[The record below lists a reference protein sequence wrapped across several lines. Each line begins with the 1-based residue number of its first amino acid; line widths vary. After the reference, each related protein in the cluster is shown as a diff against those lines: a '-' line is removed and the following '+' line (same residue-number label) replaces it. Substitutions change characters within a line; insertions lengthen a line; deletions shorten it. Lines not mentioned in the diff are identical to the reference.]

1 MRNVMIAGIAEP
13 VHGKIPGV
21 TPMALHERLALQAL
35 ADADLELRD
44 VDAILTLAP
53 RSDSYLIHAAAF
65 AEYLGIA
72 PPVTL
77 TLEGGGAAPAIMV
90 DMARNMI
97 EGGSATTVLIV
108 SADMPLSV
116 NTRDSYVNTLADSG
130 PVHPDIERP
139 FGPTVPSLFGMVARA
154 YMNEFDADENDLGA
168 VALHDRAAA
177 ITHPNSHMRA
187 PMDFAGYSASH
198 MIADP
203 LRLLDCSPV
212 SDGGAAVVV
221 TTADRAGKGGK
232 KPARVI
238 GAGFSTTHLHLSA
251 ASSLTRHGAGLALDR
266 ALSFAKRSRDD
277 LDVALVYDC
286 FSIAMLIN
294 VEDLGFAAKGQA
306 GAAFRGGEFK
316 RDGRLPINTH
326 GGLLSHGYPGRA
338 AGIGNLI
345 EAVVQLRGEAGVR
358 QIPNARM
365 TMTHGMGGLFATHGV
380 LLLEA
385 V

>member
-1 MRNVMIAGIAEP
+1 MRNVMISGIAEP
-13 VHGKIPGV
+13 VHGRISGL
-21 TPMALHERLALQAL
+21 TPMALHEKLGLQAL
-35 ADADLELRD
+35 DDAGLELRD
-44 VDAILTLAP
+44 VDAMLTLAP
-53 RSDSYLIHAAAF
+53 RSDPYLIHAAAF
-65 AEYLGIA
+65 AEYLGIS
-72 PPVTL
+72 PPTTL

-97 EGGSATTVLIV
+97 EGGSAKTVLIV

-116 NTRDSYVNTLADSG
+116 NTRDAYIKTLADSG

-139 FGPTVPSLFGMVARA
+139 YGPTVPSLFGMVARA
-154 YMNEFDADENDLGA
+154 YIQEFDADDSDLGA
-168 VALHDRAAA
+168 VAIHDRAAA
-177 ITHPNSHMRA
+177 ITHPNSHMRT
-187 PMDFAGYSASH
+187 PMDFAAYRASN

-221 TTADRAGKGGK
+221 TTAERSGKGVRR
-232 KPARVI
+232 PVRVV
-238 GAGFSTTHLHLSA
+238 GAGFSMTHLHLSA
-251 ASSLTRHGAGLALDR
+251 APSLTRHGAGLALDR
-266 ALSFAKRSRDD
+266 ALSCAQRPHSDID
-277 LDVALVYDC
+277 IALVYDC

-294 VEDLGFAAKGQA
+294 VEDLGFATKGKA
-306 GAAFRGGEFK
+306 GSAFRSGEFN
-316 RDGRLPINTH
+316 RDGRLPINPH

-345 EAVVQLRGEAGVR
+345 EAVVQLRHEAGDR
-358 QIPNARM
+358 QVPNVKM

-385 V
+385 T

>member
-1 MRNVMIAGIAEP
+1 MHNVMISGIAEP
-13 VHGKIPGV
+13 MHGRISGL
-21 TPMALHERLALQAL
+21 TPMALHERLARQAL
-35 ADADLELRD
+35 DDAGLDLRD

-53 RSDSYLIHAAAF
+53 RSDPYLIHAAAF
-65 AEYLGIA
+65 AEYLGIN
-72 PPVTL
+72 PPIAL

-97 EGGSATTVLIV
+97 EGGSAKTVLIV

-116 NTRDSYVNTLADSG
+116 NTRDAYIRTLADSG

-139 FGPTVPSLFGMVARA
+139 FGPTVPSLFGMAARA
-154 YMNEFDADENDLGA
+154 YLNEFDADDNDLGA
-168 VALHDRAAA
+168 VAIHDRAAA
-177 ITHPNSHMRA
+177 IMHPNSHMRT
-187 PMDFAGYSASH
+187 PMDLAAYRASH

-221 TTADRAGKGGK
+221 TSADRSGAGGK
-232 KPARVI
+232 KPVGVI
-238 GAGFSTTHLHLSA
+238 GAGFSMTHLHLSA
-251 ASSLTRHGAGLALDR
+251 APSLTKHGAGLALDR
-266 ALSFAKRSRDD
+266 ALSFAKRSSGDI
-277 LDVALVYDC
+277 DVGLVYDC

-294 VEDLGFAAKGQA
+294 VEDLGFAAKGKA

-316 RDGRLPINTH
+316 RGGRLPINTQ

-345 EAVVQLRGEAGVR
+345 EAVVQLRHEAGDR
-358 QIPNARM
+358 QIPNAKM

-385 V
+385 T

>member
-13 VHGKIPGV
+13 VHGRISGP

-35 ADADLELRD
+35 DDAGLELRD
-44 VDAILTLAP
+44 VDTILTLAP

-65 AEYLGIA
+65 AEYLGIS
-72 PPVTL
+72 PPTAL

-97 EGGSATTVLIV
+97 EGGSAKTVLIV
-108 SADMPLSV
+108 SADMPLSI
-116 NTRDSYVNTLADSG
+116 NTRDAYIKTLADSG

-154 YMNEFDADENDLGA
+154 YLNEFDADENDLAA

-177 ITHPNSHMRA
+177 IMHPNSHMRS
-187 PMDFAGYSASH
+187 PMDFAAYCASH

-232 KPARVI
+232 RPVGVI
-238 GAGFSTTHLHLSA
+238 GAGFSMTHLHLSA
-251 ASSLTRHGAGLALDR
+251 APSLTRHGAGLALDR
-266 ALSFAKRSRDD
+266 ALAFAKRSRTDV
-277 LDVALVYDC
+277 DVALVYDC
-286 FSIAMLIN
+286 FSIAMLVN
-294 VEDLGFAAKGQA
+294 VEDLGFSAKGKA
-306 GAAFRGGEFK
+306 GAAFRDGEFK

-345 EAVVQLRGEAGVR
+345 EAVTQLRNDAGER
-358 QIPNARM
+358 QIPNVEM
-365 TMTHGMGGLFATHGV
+365 TMAHGMGGLFATHGV

-385 V
+385 T

>member
-1 MRNVMIAGIAEP
+1 MSNVMIAGIAEP
-13 VHGKIPGV
+13 VHGRISGL
-21 TPMALHERLALQAL
+21 TPMALHERLALDAL
-35 ADADLELRD
+35 ADAGLELRD

-65 AEYLGIA
+65 AEYLGIS
-72 PPVTL
+72 PPTAL

-97 EGGSATTVLIV
+97 EGGSVRTVLIV

-116 NTRDSYVNTLADSG
+116 NTRDSYINTLADSG
-130 PVHPDIERP
+130 PVHPDLERP
-139 FGPTVPSLFGMVARA
+139 FGPSVPSLFAMVARA
-154 YMNEFDADENDLGA
+154 YMNEFGADERDFGA
-168 VALHDRAAA
+168 VAMHDRAAA
-177 ITHPNSHMRA
+177 IAHPNSHMRSA
-187 PMDFAGYSASH
+187 MDFEGYCASH

-203 LRLLDCSPV
+203 LRIFDCSPV

-221 TTADRAGKGGK
+221 TSADRAGKR
-232 KPARVI
+232 PVRVM
-238 GAGFSTTHLHLSA
+238 GAGFAMTHLHLSA
-251 ASSLTRHGAGLALDR
+251 APSLTSHGAGQALDR
-266 ALSFAKRSRDD
+266 ALTCARRQRSDID
-277 LDVALVYDC
+277 IALVYDC

-294 VEDLGFAAKGQA
+294 TEDLGFAPKGKA
-306 GAAFRGGEFK
+306 GSAFRNGEFK
-316 RDGRLPINTH
+316 SDGRIPINTH

-345 EAVVQLRGEAGVR
+345 EAVVQLRGEAGNR
-358 QIPNARM
+358 QIPNAKM

-380 LLLEA
+380 LLLEK

>member
-13 VHGKIPGV
+13 VHGRIPGL
-21 TPMALHERLALQAL
+21 TPMALHERLGLQAL
-35 ADADLELRD
+35 DDAGLELRD
-44 VDAILTLAP
+44 VDTILTLAP
-53 RSDSYLIHAAAF
+53 RSDPYLIHAAAF
-65 AEYLGIA
+65 AEYMGIT
-72 PPVTL
+72 PPTAL
-77 TLEGGGAAPAIMV
+77 TLEGGGAAPAVMV

-97 EGGSATTVLIV
+97 EGGSAETVLIV

-116 NTRDSYVNTLADSG
+116 NTRDAYIKTLADSG

-154 YMNEFDADENDLGA
+154 YMHEFDADESDLAA
-168 VALHDRAAA
+168 VAIHDRAAA
-177 ITHPNSHMRA
+177 ILHPNSHMHS
-187 PMDFAGYSASH
+187 PMDLAAYRSSH

-221 TTADRAGKGGK
+221 TTAERSGKGGK
-232 KPARVI
+232 RPVGVV
-238 GAGFSTTHLHLSA
+238 GAGFSMTHLHLSA
-251 ASSLTRHGAGLALDR
+251 APSLTKHGAGLALDR
-266 ALSFAKRSRDD
+266 ALSFAKRLRGDIN
-277 LDVALVYDC
+277 VALVYDC

-294 VEDLGFAAKGQA
+294 VEDLGFAAKGKA
-306 GAAFRGGEFK
+306 GLAFRNGEFEG
-316 RDGRLPINTH
+316 DGRLPINTH

-345 EAVVQLRGEAGVR
+345 EAVVQLRQEAGDR
-358 QIPNARM
+358 QIPNAKM

-385 V
+385 T

>member
-1 MRNVMIAGIAEP
+1 MSNVMIAGIAEP
-13 VHGKIPGV
+13 VHGRISGL
-21 TPMALHERLALQAL
+21 TPMALHERLALDAL
-35 ADADLELRD
+35 AEAGLELRD
-44 VDAILTLAP
+44 VDTILTLAP

-65 AEYLGIA
+65 AEYLGIS
-72 PPVTL
+72 PPTAL

-97 EGGSATTVLIV
+97 EGGSAKTVLIV

-116 NTRDSYVNTLADSG
+116 NTRDSYINTLADSG
-130 PVHPDIERP
+130 PVHPDLERP
-139 FGPTVPSLFGMVARA
+139 FGPSVPSLFAMVARA
-154 YMNEFDADENDLGA
+154 YMDRFGADERDFGA
-168 VALHDRAAA
+168 VAMHDRAAA
-177 ITHPNSHMRA
+177 MSHPNSHMRK
-187 PMDFAGYSASH
+187 PMDFAAYCASH

-221 TTADRAGKGGK
+221 TSADRAGKGK
-232 KPARVI
+232 RPVRVM
-238 GAGFSTTHLHLSA
+238 GAGFAMTHLHLSA
-251 ASSLTRHGAGLALDR
+251 APSLTSHGAGLALDR
-266 ALSFAKRSRDD
+266 ALAFASRQRSDID
-277 LDVALVYDC
+277 IALVYDC

-294 VEDLGFAAKGQA
+294 TEDLGFASKGQA
-306 GAAFRGGEFK
+306 GAAFRDGEF
-316 RDGRLPINTH
+316 RPGGRIPINTH

-345 EAVVQLRGEAGVR
+345 EAVVQLRGEAGNR

-385 V
+385 T

>member
-1 MRNVMIAGIAEP
+1 MRDVMIAGIAEP
-13 VHGKIPGV
+13 VHGRLPGL

-35 ADADLELRD
+35 DDAGLELRD
-44 VDAILTLAP
+44 VDAVLTLAP

-65 AEYLGIA
+65 AEYLGIS
-72 PPVTL
+72 PPAAL

-97 EGGSATTVLIV
+97 EGGSAKTVLIV

-116 NTRDSYVNTLADSG
+116 NTRDAYVNTLADSG
-130 PVHPDIERP
+130 PVHPDLERP

-154 YMNEFDADENDLGA
+154 YMNEFNADENDLGA
-168 VALHDRAAA
+168 VAIHDRAAA
-177 ITHPNSHMRA
+177 IMHPNAHMRS
-187 PMDFAGYSASH
+187 PMDFATYCASH

-221 TTADRAGKGGK
+221 TSAERAGKGGK
-232 KPARVI
+232 KPVRAI
-238 GAGFSTTHLHLSA
+238 GAGFSMTHLHLSA
-251 ASSLTRHGAGLALDR
+251 APSLTAHGAGLALDR
-266 ALSFAKRSRDD
+266 ALSFAHRSRGDI
-277 LDVALVYDC
+277 DVALVYDC
-286 FSIAMLIN
+286 FSIALLVN
-294 VEDLGFAAKGQA
+294 VEDLGFAAKGKA
-306 GAAFRGGEFK
+306 GLAFRNGEF
-316 RDGRLPINTH
+316 RRGGRLPINTH

-345 EAVVQLRGEAGVR
+345 EAVVQLRGDAGAR
-358 QIPNARM
+358 QIPNAAM

-385 V
+385 T

>member
-1 MRNVMIAGIAEP
+1 MREVMIAGIAEP
-13 VHGKIPGV
+13 VHGRIPGL

-35 ADADLELRD
+35 DDAGLELRD

-65 AEYLGIA
+65 AEYLGICPA
-72 PPVTL
+72 TAL

-90 DMARNMI
+90 DMACNMI
-97 EGGSATTVLIV
+97 EGGSAKTVLVV

-116 NTRDSYVNTLADSG
+116 NTRDAYINTLADSG

-139 FGPTVPSLFGMVARA
+139 FGPTVPSLFAMVARA
-154 YMNEFDADENDLGA
+154 YMNEFNADENDLGA
-168 VALHDRAAA
+168 VAIHDRAAA
-177 ITHPNSHMRA
+177 IMHPNAHMRS
-187 PMDFAGYSASH
+187 PMDFASYCASH

-221 TTADRAGKGGK
+221 TSAERSGKGGK
-232 KPARVI
+232 QPVRAI
-238 GAGFSTTHLHLSA
+238 GAGFSMTHLHLSA
-251 ASSLTRHGAGLALDR
+251 APSLTTHGAGLALDR
-266 ALSFAKRSRDD
+266 ALSFAKRSRRDI
-277 LDVALVYDC
+277 DVALVYDC
-286 FSIAMLIN
+286 FSIALLVN
-294 VEDLGFAAKGQA
+294 VEDLGFAEKGKA
-306 GAAFRGGEFK
+306 GVGFRSGEF
-316 RDGRLPINTH
+316 RRGGRLPINTH

-345 EAVVQLRGEAGVR
+345 EAVVQLRGEAGDR
-358 QIPNARM
+358 QIPNAEM

-380 LLLEA
+380 LLLETT
-385 V
+385 

>member
-1 MRNVMIAGIAEP
+1 MHNVMIAGIAEP
-13 VHGKIPGV
+13 VHGRIPGL
-21 TPMALHERLALQAL
+21 TPMALHERLARRAL
-35 ADADLELRD
+35 DDAGLELRD
-44 VDAILTLAP
+44 VDALLTLAP
-53 RSDSYLIHAAAF
+53 RSDPYLIHAAAF
-65 AEYLGIA
+65 AEYLGIN
-72 PPVTL
+72 PPIAL

-97 EGGSATTVLIV
+97 EGGSAKTVLIV
-108 SADMPLSV
+108 TADMPLSV
-116 NTRDSYVNTLADSG
+116 NTRDAYIKTLADSG

-154 YMNEFDADENDLGA
+154 YMNEFDADDRDLGA
-168 VALHDRAAA
+168 VAIHDRAAA
-177 ITHPNSHMRA
+177 IMHPNSHMRS
-187 PMDFAGYSASH
+187 PMDLAAYRASH

-221 TTADRAGKGGK
+221 TSADRSGGGGK
-232 KPARVI
+232 RPVGVI

-251 ASSLTRHGAGLALDR
+251 APSLTKHGAGLALER
-266 ALSFAKRSRDD
+266 ALSFAKRSTGDI
-277 LDVALVYDC
+277 DVALVYDC

-294 VEDLGFAAKGQA
+294 VEDLGFAAKGKA

-316 RDGRLPINTH
+316 RGGRLPINTH

-345 EAVVQLRGEAGVR
+345 EAVVQLRHEAGDR
-358 QIPNARM
+358 QIPNAKM

-385 V
+385 T

>member
-1 MRNVMIAGIAEP
+1 MYDVMISGIAEP
-13 VHGKIPGV
+13 VHGRISGL

-35 ADADLELRD
+35 DDAGLELRD

-65 AEYLGIA
+65 AEYLGINPSTA
-72 PPVTL
+72 L

-97 EGGSATTVLIV
+97 QGGSAKTVLIV

-116 NTRDSYVNTLADSG
+116 NTRDAYIKTLADSG

-154 YMNEFDADENDLGA
+154 YMNEFDADDSDLGA
-168 VALHDRAAA
+168 VAIHDRAAA
-177 ITHPNSHMRA
+177 IMHPNSHMRS
-187 PMDFAGYSASH
+187 PMDFAAYRASH

-212 SDGGAAVVV
+212 SDGGAAVVL
-221 TTADRAGKGGK
+221 TSAERSGQGGK
-232 KPARVI
+232 RPVGVI
-238 GAGFSTTHLHLSA
+238 GAGFSMTHLHLSA
-251 ASSLTRHGAGLALDR
+251 APSLTRHGAGLALDR
-266 ALSFAKRSRDD
+266 ALSFAKRSIDD
-277 LDVALVYDC
+277 IDVGLVYDC

-294 VEDLGFAAKGQA
+294 VEDLGFAAKGEA

-316 RDGRLPINTH
+316 RGGRLPINTH

-345 EAVVQLRGEAGVR
+345 EAVVQLRHEAGDR

-365 TMTHGMGGLFATHGV
+365 TLTHGMGGLFATHGV

-385 V
+385 T

>member
-13 VHGKIPGV
+13 VHGRISGL
-21 TPMALHERLALQAL
+21 TPMALHERLGLQAL
-35 ADADLELRD
+35 DDAGLELRD

-65 AEYLGIA
+65 AEYLGIS
-72 PPVTL
+72 PPTTL

-97 EGGSATTVLIV
+97 EGGSAKTVLIV

-116 NTRDSYVNTLADSG
+116 NTRDAYIKTLADSG

-139 FGPTVPSLFGMVARA
+139 YGPTVPSLFGMVARA
-154 YMNEFDADENDLGA
+154 YMQEFGADDSDLGA
-168 VALHDRAAA
+168 VAMHDRAAA
-177 ITHPNSHMRA
+177 ITHPNSHMRT
-187 PMDFAGYSASH
+187 PMDLAAYRSSH

-221 TTADRAGKGGK
+221 TTADRSGKRGRR
-232 KPARVI
+232 PVAVA
-238 GAGFSTTHLHLSA
+238 GAGFSMTHLHLSA
-251 ASSLTRHGAGLALDR
+251 APSLTRHGAGLALDR
-266 ALSFAKRSRDD
+266 ALSFARRSRDD
-277 LDVALVYDC
+277 IDVALVYDC

-294 VEDLGFAAKGQA
+294 AEDLGFAAKGRA
-306 GAAFRGGEFK
+306 GLAFRSGEFE
-316 RDGRLPINTH
+316 RNGRLPINTH

-345 EAVVQLRGEAGVR
+345 EAVVQLRHEAGER
-358 QIPNARM
+358 QVLNAKM

-385 V
+385 T

>member
-1 MRNVMIAGIAEP
+1 MHNVMISGIAEP
-13 VHGKIPGV
+13 VHGRISGL

-35 ADADLELRD
+35 DDAGLELRD

-53 RSDSYLIHAAAF
+53 RSDPYLIHAAAF
-65 AEYLGIA
+65 AEYLGIN
-72 PPVTL
+72 PPTAL

-97 EGGSATTVLIV
+97 QGGSAKTVLIV

-116 NTRDSYVNTLADSG
+116 NTRDAYIKTLADSG

-154 YMNEFDADENDLGA
+154 YMNEFDADDNDLGA
-168 VALHDRAAA
+168 VAIHDRAAA
-177 ITHPNSHMRA
+177 IMHPNSHMRS
-187 PMDFAGYSASH
+187 PMDFAAYRASH
-198 MIADP
+198 LIADP

-221 TTADRAGKGGK
+221 TSAERSGAGGK
-232 KPARVI
+232 RPVAVI
-238 GAGFSTTHLHLSA
+238 GAGFSMTHLHLSA
-251 ASSLTRHGAGLALDR
+251 APSLTKHGAGLALDR
-266 ALSFAKRSRDD
+266 ALSFAKRSTDD
-277 LDVALVYDC
+277 IDVGLVYDC
-286 FSIAMLIN
+286 FTIAMLIN
-294 VEDLGFAAKGQA
+294 VEDLGFAAKGKA
-306 GAAFRGGEFK
+306 GAAFRGGEF
-316 RDGRLPINTH
+316 RRGGRLPINTH

-345 EAVVQLRGEAGVR
+345 EAVVQLRHEAGDR
-358 QIPNARM
+358 QIPNVKM

-385 V
+385 T

>member
-1 MRNVMIAGIAEP
+1 MPDVMIAGIAEP
-13 VHGKIPGV
+13 VHGRIPGL

-35 ADADLELRD
+35 DDAGLDLRD
-44 VDAILTLAP
+44 VDTILTLAP

-65 AEYLGIA
+65 AEYLGVS
-72 PPVTL
+72 PPTAM

-97 EGGSATTVLIV
+97 EGGSAKTVLIV

-116 NTRDSYVNTLADSG
+116 NSRDSYINTLADSG
-130 PVHPDIERP
+130 PVHPDLERP

-154 YMNEFDADENDLGA
+154 YMHQFNTDENDLGA
-168 VALHDRAAA
+168 VAMHDRAAA
-177 ITHPNSHMRA
+177 IMHPNSHMRS
-187 PMDFAGYSASH
+187 PMDFAAYRASH

-203 LRLLDCSPV
+203 LRLFDCSPV

-221 TTADRAGKGGK
+221 TSADRSGKGGR

-251 ASSLTRHGAGLALDR
+251 AASLTSHGAGLALDR
-266 ALSFAKRSRDD
+266 ALAFAGRSRDD
-277 LDVALVYDC
+277 IDVALVYDC

-294 VEDLGFAAKGQA
+294 TEDLGFAAKGRA
-306 GAAFRGGEFK
+306 GAAFRDGEFR

-345 EAVVQLRGEAGVR
+345 EAVVQLRGEAGDR
-358 QIPNARM
+358 QIPNAKM

-385 V
+385 T